1 MTVCIDKNK
10 NQIYLHV
17 IGKSLQITVLGDF
30 VFLLSVVFSLKVTD
44 EGYFKALDSGLVV
57 NTKESFFLPKAF
69 SAFICESSQNLLP
82 HNLLEKNPTVSVSTH
97 SSHSFSFH
105 ICCCVFHTF
114 GLTFLVLNWFLLP
127 HLFLGLWLQ
136 FVEIDFLILNQS

>member
-1 MTVCIDKNK
+1 MTLCIDKNK
-10 NQIYLHV
+10 NQIHLHV
-17 IGKSLQITVLGDF
+17 IGKSLQITVLGSI

-57 NTKESFFLPKAF
+57 NTKESFFFFLKPSQLSYVSLPK
-69 SAFICESSQNLLP
+69 ISSLTTCW
-82 HNLLEKNPTVSVSTH
+82 KNPTVSVSAH
-97 SSHSFSFH
+97 SSHSFSVH